1 MNKTAIKNYAIW
13 ARVQLIESCKQRA
26 FEYGI
31 TEDGENQP
39 DLNTINGRILSDAE
53 INQRKRLISQIDKEG
68 YSHVM
73 EEAAYTWF
81 NRFIALRFMEVN
93 GYLPSKVRVFSD
105 ENGDFK
111 PEILKQAMSVD
122 IAGID
127 QSAVL
132 DLLDKQ
138 DNEELYKYLLIIQ
151 CNALNECL
159 PYIFEK
165 ISNWTE
171 LLFPTN
177 LLRNDGIIGRLVSEI
192 PEEDWTDQ
200 VQIIGWLY
208 QYYNTEPKDAVF
220 VALKKNVKITKENI
234 PAATQLFTPDWIV
247 RYMVENSLGRL
258 WLEGHPNDTL
268 KSNWKYYLDEAEQ
281 EPDVQKQLDEI
292 RKEHAALKPEDIKCI
307 DPCMGSGHILCY
319 MFDVLIQIYEDYGYT
334 AREAVE
340 SIVEKNLWGLD
351 IDKRAAQLAYFAVMM
366 KARQYDRR
374 FLTKDIQPRVYAIEE
389 SNGITTASLHGMG
402 TDLSKD
408 EYDEA
413 RKQTMQLIEEL
424 NDAKEYG
431 SITEVTPCDW
441 SLLRRF
447 AVPRFSSEEQLEMN
461 IHDDIKVVDKL
472 QTLIYIGQT
481 LSQKYDVVVTNPP
494 YMGSSGMNAKLSDY
508 VKKRYSDSK
517 SDLFAVFIEHGNKM
531 IKANGY
537 NSMVTMQSW
546 MFLSGFEKMRMQLLQ
561 SKQIVT
567 LMHMENM
574 VMHIAFGT
582 AATVFRNIKINGY
595 KGTYNQIK
603 QKDIINNVDERPCE
617 FPVNGNRF
625 SHICDDNFAKIPGS
639 PIAYWVGEA
648 FISAFG
654 KKALA
659 DYLEGSVGI
668 KTGNNELFLRKW
680 WEIRFGLILFD
691 AKTPEDTY
699 SEKKCWIPY
708 NKGGEYRKWIGNDEY
723 VVNWTNDG
731 NEIKQYCQIANHH
744 CQDYQSRLK
753 FKPLVTW
760 SSVTS
765 GAPAF
770 RIKKHQLSD
779 MAGISLF
786 GEDNYLLSTLGFC
799 NSIVARQFLQ
809 FLAPTINIKLGPV
822 LSTPFLLNDEQI
834 IETGNIAKILCEL
847 SKADWDAFETSWDFQ
862 SHPLVP
868 MAYERKEQLEAGVH
882 SEERKKSVSLL
893 SERYRRWEQE
903 CDYRFSEL
911 KKNEE
916 ELNRIFIDIYGL
928 QDELTPEVD
937 DKDVTVR
944 KADLQRDIRSLI
956 SYAVGCMMG
965 RYSLDVPGLA
975 YAGGEFDES
984 KYVTF
989 KPDTDAII
997 PICDD
1002 YYFDDDIVGR
1012 FIEFVKVVYG
1022 EETLEENLQFIAD
1035 ALGGKGTA
1043 REIIR
1048 KYFIKDFYK
1057 DHLKVYQKRPIYWLF
1072 SSGKKNGFK
1081 ALIYMHRYQPDM
1093 LARMRTD
1100 YVHEQ
1105 QERYRTQLQ
1114 LLEEQAEKAAPSERV
1129 KINKQINKLKDQ
1141 SLEIQQYEEKIHHL
1155 ADQMIEIDLDD
1166 GVKVNYAKFQ
1176 DVLEKLK

>member
-1 MNKTAIKNYAIW
+1 MNKAAIKKYAIW

-31 TEDGENQP
+31 TEDGENKA

-53 INQRKRLISQIDKEG
+53 INQRKRLISQIDKKG

-177 LLRNDGIIGRLVSEI
+177 LLRSDGIIGRLVSEI
-192 PEEDWTDQ
+192 PEDDWTDQ

-292 RKEHAALKPEDIKCI
+292 RKKHAALKPEDIRCI

-319 MFDVLIQIYEDYGYT
+319 MFDVLVQIYEDYGYT
-334 AREAVE
+334 AREAVG
-340 SIVEKNLWGLD
+340 SIVDKNLWGLD

-374 FLTKDIQPRVYAIEE
+374 FLTKDIQPHVFAIEE
-389 SNGITTASLHGMG
+389 SNGITIESLKGLG
-402 TDLSKD
+402 IDLSD
-408 EYDEA
+408 EEYEEA
-413 RKQTMQLIEEL
+413 LKQTTRLIEEL
-424 NDAKEYG
+424 HDAREYG
-431 SITEVTPCDW
+431 SIIEVTSSDW
-441 SLLRRF
+441 ELLRRF
-447 AVPRFSSEEQLEMN
+447 ATLRNDSEEQLEMSV
-461 IHDDIKVVDKL
+461 HDEGEIDDNLQALIDIGE
-472 QTLIYIGQT
+472 TLA
-481 LSQKYDVVVTNPP
+481 QKYDIVVTNPP
-494 YMGSSGMNAKLSDY
+494 YMGGSGMSAKLSSF
-508 VKKRYSDSK
+508 VKKHYPDSK
-517 SDLFAVFIEHGNKM
+517 TDLFAVFIECCGQM
-531 IKANGY
+531 IRLGGY
-537 NSMVTMQSW
+537 QAMITQQAW
-546 MFLSGFEKMRMQLLQ
+546 MFLSSFENLRKRVLKK
-561 SKQIVT
+561 SIVNM
-567 LMHMENM
+567 MHLGARAFEEISGEVVQTTAFVLNYVNTRNYIGVYHRLTDQKTQKEKEENFM
-574 VMHIAFGT
+574 FG
-582 AATVFRNIKINGY
+582 
-595 KGTYNQIK
+595 K
-603 QKDIINNVDERPCE
+603 QKYTSSQSLFSIIPNC
-617 FPVNGNRF
+617 
-625 SHICDDNFAKIPGS
+625 
-639 PIAYWVGEA
+639 PIAYWVSDPIYDLFANGIT
-648 FISAFG
+648 IS
-654 KKALA
+654 
-659 DYLEGSVGI
+659 DVSTPRTGI
-668 KTGNNELFLRKW
+668 MTGNNSVFLRLW
-680 WEIRFGLILFD
+680 WEIKED
-691 AKTPEDTY
+691 AFCTNALSVEEAIQ
-699 SEKKCWIPY
+699 SLKKWFPY
-708 NKGGEYRKWIGNDEY
+708 NKGGEYRKWF
-723 VVNWTNDG
+723 G
-731 NEIKQYCQIANHH
+731 NEDYVINWENEGYRLFECAKQENRN
-744 CQDYQSRLK
+744 CQDYPNEYK
-753 FKPLVTW
+753 FKPAISWSLV
-760 SSVTS
+760 SPRITS
-765 GAPAF
+765 F
-770 RIKKHQLSD
+770 RYKKSNLSD
-779 MAGISLF
+779 IGGPSLYSD
-786 GEDNYLLSTLGFC
+786 EHTLMVLLALC
-799 NSIVARQFLQ
+799 NSKITNIFLPILNPTFNIQAGNVANIPICNAMIKSEEIVQ
-809 FLAPTINIKLGPV
+809 LACECT
-822 LSTPFLLNDEQI
+822 DE
-834 IETGNIAKILCEL
+834 
-847 SKADWDAFETSWDFQ
+847 SKKDWDSFETSWDFH
-862 SHPLVP
+862 SHPLAL
-868 MAYERKEQLEAGVH
+868 MAYEREEQLEAEMN

-975 YAGGEFDES
+975 YAGGEFDET
-984 KYVTF
+984 KYTTF
-989 KPDTDAII
+989 KPDKDAII

-1012 FIEFVKVVYG
+1012 FIDFVKVVYG

-1114 LLEEQAEKAAPSERV
+1114 VLEEQVDKASPSERV
-1129 KINKQINKLKDQ
+1129 KINKQIKKLNDQ
-1141 SLEIQQYEEKIHHL
+1141 ALEIQQYEEKIHHL

-1176 DVLEKLK
+1176 DVLAKI